1 MWKLILVIEND
12 QPFYYLKI
20 LKIFMENHEED
31 SQEIPEEVKALVIPD
46 ELKDK
51 VIDNLSDY
59 KKIKRISGGS
69 FGFVYKIK
77 RKSDSSI
84 FAGKFSK
91 ETLRPPDEEETDY
104 NKGKYFRIEE
114 FILMAKLDYPALLKL
129 IAFCPINFANEP
141 YPTII
146 LPFMVNGTVK
156 DFLKTQSRTNTKVYI
171 ILLGTA
177 IGMRHLQSLGIAH
190 RDLKPENVLLD
201 QNFYPHVADFGSSK
215 SVEDAILST
224 QIGTPIFLAP
234 EIVEIGQYGIEVD
247 VYSFAIMAYCLL
259 TGQQPYPTSGF
270 TYQKIIKG
278 ERPKT
283 ENIVSPYVK
292 NFLEKAWNGN
302 PSERPTFDEIINMM
316 TDKRFIESYSPIID
330 EVIKYLEIFGEEFVE
345 IQQNLKHVFESNP
358 EFQYS
363 KYKNET
369 EDDYCSSSVDYSESY
384 ENALGLTPK
393 EVRQILSIIKV
404 SEDVFNHWCE
414 TYQQNSSTKNEKRA
428 EQIEFMITETNYPR
442 RVVELAYDYLISSN
456 SLDDTQVMFIASS
469 FNSVEVEK

>member
-1 MWKLILVIEND
+1 
-12 QPFYYLKI
+12 
-20 LKIFMENHEED
+20 MENNEEE

-51 VIDNLSDY
+51 VIDDLSDY
-59 KKIKRISGGS
+59 KKIKRISSGS
-69 FGFVYKIK
+69 FGSVFKIK

-84 FAGKFSK
+84 FAAKFSNYP
-91 ETLRPPDEEETDY
+91 LRPLDEEDPNY
-104 NKGKYFRIEE
+104 NNGKYFRIEE
-114 FILMAKLDYPALLKL
+114 FKLMAKLDYPALLKL
-129 IAFCPINFANEP
+129 IAFCPINFSNDP
-141 YPTII
+141 LPTII

-201 QNFYPHVADFGSSK
+201 QNFYPIVADFGSSK

-234 EIVEIGQYGIEVD
+234 EIVEIGQYGLEVD

-259 TGQQPYPTSGF
+259 TGQQQPYPTNGF
-270 TYQKIIKG
+270 SYQKIIKG

-283 ENIVSPYVK
+283 DNIVSPYVK

-330 EVIKYLEIFGEEFVE
+330 EVIKYLKIFGEEFVE
-345 IQQNLKHVFESNP
+345 IQQNLKNIFESNP
-358 EFQYS
+358 EFRYS

-369 EDDYCSSSVDYSESY
+369 EDDYGSSSDDYSESY

-414 TYQQNSSTKNEKRA
+414 TYQENSSTKNEKRA
-428 EQIEFMITETNYPR
+428 EQIEYMITETNYPR

-456 SLDDTQVMFIASS
+456 TLDDIQVMFITSR
-469 FNSVEVEK
+469 FNSGEVEK